1 MKDAIIAEISFGP
14 WKIDADEAW
23 LESVDEAF
31 HGYLTSLVRCGQI
44 IGEPVRGVMQG
55 VLNAFVRLPA
65 HDSLEIVHSSR
76 YGQKDLERLESL
88 FGQKPVVTL
97 LSSGDTEQSN
107 PEWKD
112 SPWLVLLSAE
122 TEGLGAI
129 RTSDLECIP
138 NYLLPL
144 DAHDA
149 EKLFFWANQLKQ
161 HSDIWYASGSLEVE
175 ALRALADPLSQLNRE
190 AARLAR
196 MVEKATNK
204 PVYTTL
210 FRHYALPGSM
220 EAERPCPLC
229 GKPWKVEGELFDFR
243 CEPCR
248 LVSEMG
254 PSDAENGWEEIGTWS
269 DRLQQTSNERWKPA
283 EARTLLGML
292 QRGRGEGFQRLL
304 DEAPQ
309 HAWALIEDCLR
320 HDPRMDRQVESRS
333 WYYGTLILK
342 TEMPL
347 ERVWRVLSEVD
358 EEETLVLGMVGWLA
372 ENGVSEAVDALVTQV
387 KTRRDWCSAAAELK
401 TSNLAD
407 TAEKLGLA
415 LTERFPEP
423 AALADAIAE
432 GWNLNFD
439 SLRHHES
446 ALVRAAVMAQ
456 EQREN
461 EQPQRRAEYGP
472 EYAHLSLKELIEAAG
487 GISGYHP
494 LGKCAAEKAT
504 AEDVVWL
511 LSQLS
516 HEAHA
521 RTQVALMALRPIAN
535 EAMLEPLLAFFRQGI
550 EIQMKRGVCIRLRD
564 VFLELPAHL
573 MLPLARQW
581 IRSKSEECRTV
592 ARGIF
597 ARHAEV
603 CDIPMMRKLLAR
615 SLRDEESN
623 LYLICDL
630 LEAFARFAGHGC
642 IPEVAQAY
650 TEMRYAYGR
659 KLAVRAIHALS
670 PEDFRTEYAQE
681 CLWDCE
687 EDTRALAET
696 MSS

>member
-1 MKDAIIAEISFGP
+1 M
-14 WKIDADEAW
+14 
-23 LESVDEAF
+23 
-31 HGYLTSLVRCGQI
+31 
-44 IGEPVRGVMQG
+44 
-55 VLNAFVRLPA
+55 
-65 HDSLEIVHSSR
+65 
-76 YGQKDLERLESL
+76 
-88 FGQKPVVTL
+88 
-97 LSSGDTEQSN
+97 
-107 PEWKD
+107 
-112 SPWLVLLSAE
+112 
-122 TEGLGAI
+122 
-129 RTSDLECIP
+129 
-138 NYLLPL
+138 
-144 DAHDA
+144 
-149 EKLFFWANQLKQ
+149 
-161 HSDIWYASGSLEVE
+161 
-175 ALRALADPLSQLNRE
+175 
-190 AARLAR
+190 
-196 MVEKATNK
+196 
-204 PVYTTL
+204 
-210 FRHYALPGSM
+210 
-220 EAERPCPLC
+220 
-229 GKPWKVEGELFDFR
+229 
-243 CEPCR
+243 
-248 LVSEMG
+248 
-254 PSDAENGWEEIGTWS
+254 
-269 DRLQQTSNERWKPA
+269 
-283 EARTLLGML
+283 
-292 QRGRGEGFQRLL
+292 
-304 DEAPQ
+304 
-309 HAWALIEDCLR
+309 
-320 HDPRMDRQVESRS
+320 
-333 WYYGTLILK
+333 
-342 TEMPL
+342 
-347 ERVWRVLSEVD
+347 LSEVD
-358 EEETLVLGMVGWLA
+358 EEDTLVLGVVGWLA

-407 TAEKLGLA
+407 AAEKLGLA

-423 AALADAIAE
+423 DALADAITE
-432 GWNLNFD
+432 GWSLNLAG
-439 SLRHHES
+439 LRCHES
-446 ALVRAAVMAQ
+446 AKVREAVMAQ
-456 EQREN
+456 EQLEKERSKR
-461 EQPQRRAEYGP
+461 QAEYGQ
-472 EYAHLSLKELIEAAG
+472 EYAHLSLKELIEAVET
-487 GISGYHP
+487 ISGYHP

-550 EIQMKRGVCIRLRD
+550 ETQMKRGVMIRLRD

-615 SLRDEESN
+615 SLRDEETN

-659 KLAVRAIHALS
+659 KLAARAIHALN

-696 MSS
+696 ISS